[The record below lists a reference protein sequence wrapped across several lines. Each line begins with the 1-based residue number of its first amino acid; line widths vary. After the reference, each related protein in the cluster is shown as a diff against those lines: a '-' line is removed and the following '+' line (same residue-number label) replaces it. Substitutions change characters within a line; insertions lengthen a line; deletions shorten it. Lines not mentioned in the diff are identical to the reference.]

1 MLGWARQAAKQDAKE
16 LKVFLDLAS
25 KIVKVDKL
33 SELQQFYQ
41 ERLAPD
47 FLYRR
52 PSSLVPFRSDS
63 SDSGV
68 AETGCNDAA
77 VVSGAGSGSRLR
89 NGAGFVR

>member
-1 MLGWARQAAKQDAKE
+1 MLDWARQAAKQDAKE

-47 FLYRR
+47 FHNRR
-52 PSSLVPFRSDS
+52 PEQSLVPFPSDS

-68 AETGCNDAA
+68 AETGCKDAA
-77 VVSGAGSGSRLR
+77 VVSGAGSGS
-89 NGAGFVR
+89 

>member
-1 MLGWARQAAKQDAKE
+1 MLDWARQAAKQDAKE

-52 PSSLVPFRSDS
+52 PEQSGTISL
-63 SDSGV
+63 
-68 AETGCNDAA
+68 
-77 VVSGAGSGSRLR
+77 
-89 NGAGFVR
+89 